1 MNLIVGLNKYGG
13 YTIQKSIITSY
24 SKHCLFSS
32 EIRVWVA
39 SIHEFFNAIMVMLKS
54 FS

>member
-1 MNLIVGLNKYGG
+1 MNLIIRFNKYGG
-13 YTIQKSIITSY
+13 YTIPKSIITSY
-24 SKHCLFSS
+24 ARHYLFSF

-39 SIHEFFNAIMVMLKS
+39 SIHEIFNTVMVILKS